1 MRKLLILFLILVLI
15 MAIGFG
21 DTVEGAKF
29 KIKDLGKKKFY
40 KNAAKS
46 VAKTVQK
53 SKVYKAT
60 GVNKYLAPA
69 KKKKK
74 PKKKKQIFN
83 LKPTASADYTDNVI
97 PPYTGDKFTLIKAD
111 VDEYAKALDGKESKK
126 LVSPPPIGKQYFYNT
141 GVKCADIKT
150 GEFVDRYSIIDSRVG
165 IKRDDGTID
174 NSIFASAVAD
184 FNRSTIF
191 RKQPN
196 YEETLADKCVKI
208 TIEPVDVYGKKLKP
222 ETQYVSVIDIQK
234 FDDMQQGP
242 KEEGPGGKGSIGEN
256 TTKGNEGFVSSINM
270 EKMNTGQQV
279 FIYSASGLGLY
290 LLFKAYHK
298 I

>member
-29 KIKDLGKKKFY
+29 KMKDLGKKKFY
-40 KNAAKS
+40 KNA
-46 VAKTVQK
+46 AKTVQK

-97 PPYTGDKFTLIKAD
+97 PPYAGDKFTLIKAD

-150 GEFVDRYSIIDSRVG
+150 GELVDRYSIIDSRVG
-165 IKRDDGTID
+165 IQRDDGTID

-196 YEETLADKCVKI
+196 YEETLADKCAKI

-234 FDDMQQGP
+234 FD
-242 KEEGPGGKGSIGEN
+242 EEDPGGKGSTGKN
-256 TTKGNEGFVSSINM
+256 NTKGYEGFVSSINM